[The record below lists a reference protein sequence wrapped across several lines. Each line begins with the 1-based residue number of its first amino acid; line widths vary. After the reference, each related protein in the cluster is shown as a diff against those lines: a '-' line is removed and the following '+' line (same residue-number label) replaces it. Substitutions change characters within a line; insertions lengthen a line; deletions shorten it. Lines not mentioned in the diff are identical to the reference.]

1 MTKAVSH
8 FIAYLG
14 LMSPLLLTGCQS
26 IESTLASADFMR
38 YEGESADFMG
48 QGGSNQ
54 QIDGIDVWVDGFP
67 KKRYRILGTVTA
79 KGYTEDGR
87 LKEAIQTAKGYQ
99 ADALIAMQQYG
110 NPTNPQAGFGA
121 MGGSGFGFGA
131 GVGLSVPLERPE
143 SVYLAV
149 KYLKH

>member
-79 KGYTEDGR
+79 KGY
-87 LKEAIQTAKGYQ
+87 Q

-143 SVYLAV
+143 SIYLAV